1 MSLGILESL
10 WSTVNYYRLFFKCVD
25 GGTGTNLHL
34 LFWSDYLFRDLEFQK
49 HRLYIV
55 LNIWNP
61 WILNFLKKCDILVLF
76 VKYANFIIFQ
86 IAMYHLLLC
95 FLGIQLIVK
104 KSKIYYYSL
113 NIFIKKLCKDC
124 FIALDI
130 SGTCHIC
137 QWHDDLY
144 PLIL

>member
-95 FLGIQLIVK
+95 FLWIQLIVK
-104 KSKIYYYSL
+104 NQKYIITLSIYSL
-113 NIFIKKLCKDC
+113 NNFVKIVSLHSIFQAHVISANDMMIFI
-124 FIALDI
+124 
-130 SGTCHIC
+130 H
-137 QWHDDLY
+137 
-144 PLIL
+144 